1 VADKH
6 ITDLARAVGGKRR
19 GGAGGKRGVPP
30 VLRAG
35 NAAIANALQRQAAGK
50 DTGPDVTS
58 LRMRRPERQDDVG
71 DLSIAADSTAAMA
84 VVLAWFDRE
93 AALVRQR
100 EGGSFIQS
108 VAELVYIAGSL
119 RFKRKDGTQACV
131 REIIPANELELGLR
145 TRARV
150 QGVQLLEHRAL
161 SDAAGLKAEVTA
173 ILQNLGKVPT
183 EITLGGDSARITAS
197 IFGKVSATAKVGEGS
212 VEGEATPSSA
222 TATIKGPGGSAAVG
236 VRGRM
241 VRAEIKAGDLVSV
254 TGEMVREA
262 DGGASWRAELAIG
275 TLGGVITAEDVAA
288 VLKGAQDTF
297 EQSALELVRGID
309 DPATIK
315 AHGGPLASAVGD
327 AVEKARKSA
336 AQAKPGWSAGLRA
349 GSSDVGGLSASVTL
363 TWVF

>member
-6 ITDLARAVGGKRR
+6 LTDLARAVGGKRR
-19 GGAGGKRGVPP
+19 GAAGGKRGVPP

-35 NAAIANALQRQAAGK
+35 NAAIANVLQRQAAGE
-50 DTGPDVTS
+50 DIGSDVSS
-58 LRMRRPERQDDVG
+58 LRMRRPERQDDVAN
-71 DLSIAADSTAAMA
+71 LSMAADSTAAMA

-108 VAELVYIAGSL
+108 VAELVYVAGSL
-119 RFKRKDGTQACV
+119 RFKRKDGAEASV

-183 EITLGGDSARITAS
+183 EITVGGDSARITAS
-197 IFGKVSATAKVGEGS
+197 IFGKVSASAKVGEGK

-222 TATIKGPGGSAAVG
+222 SVTVKGSGGSAGVAVKDKK
-236 VRGRM
+236 
-241 VRAEIKAGDLVSV
+241 VRAEIKAGDLVTVS
-254 TGEMVREA
+254 GEMTREA
-262 DGGASWRAELAIG
+262 DGSASWGAEIAIG
-275 TLGGVITAEDVAA
+275 TLGGVITPADVAA
-288 VLKGAQDTF
+288 VMKGAQDTF

-336 AQAKPGWSAGLRA
+336 AQAKPGWSAGARV
-349 GSSDVGGLSASVTL
+349 GSSEVGGLSASVTL

>member
-1 VADKH
+1 
-6 ITDLARAVGGKRR
+6 
-19 GGAGGKRGVPP
+19 
-30 VLRAG
+30 
-35 NAAIANALQRQAAGK
+35 
-50 DTGPDVTS
+50 
-58 LRMRRPERQDDVG
+58 MRRPKWRDDVG
-71 DLSIAADSTAAMA
+71 DLSVAADSKAAMD

-119 RFKRKDGTQACV
+119 RFRRRDGTDASV

-161 SDAAGLKAEVTA
+161 SDAAGLKAEITA
-173 ILQNLGKVPT
+173 IMRNLGKVPT
-183 EITLGGDSARITAS
+183 EITLGGDSARVTAS
-197 IFGKVSATAKVGEGS
+197 IFGKVSATMKSGETTL
-212 VEGEATPSSA
+212 EGEATPSSA
-222 TATIKGPGGSAAVG
+222 SVTAKRPGGSAG
-236 VRGRM
+236 VALEDKK
-241 VRAEIKAGDLVSV
+241 VRAEIRAGDLVTV
-254 TGEMVREA
+254 TGEVTRAA
-262 DGGASWRAELAIG
+262 DGSASWTAELAIG
-275 TLGGVITAEDVAA
+275 TLGGVITPADVAA
-288 VLKGAQDTF
+288 VMKGAQDTF

-327 AVEKARKSA
+327 TVEKARKSA